1 MRCILFHVKHGG
13 RGPIVASQH
22 CAFAC
27 DNRAPFGASPAI
39 SLARYAALLESRQF
53 RQTIVVSLLGRL
65 PIGICGLAIPLL
77 VQFATGSFAVA
88 GARSCLPPPCPPPPP
103 PRPSLSS

>member
-77 VQFATGSFAVA
+77 VQFATGSFAVGGA
-88 GARSCLPPPCPPPPP
+88 GACRPPRGRGFPPP
-103 PRPSLSS
+103 LSSIRS